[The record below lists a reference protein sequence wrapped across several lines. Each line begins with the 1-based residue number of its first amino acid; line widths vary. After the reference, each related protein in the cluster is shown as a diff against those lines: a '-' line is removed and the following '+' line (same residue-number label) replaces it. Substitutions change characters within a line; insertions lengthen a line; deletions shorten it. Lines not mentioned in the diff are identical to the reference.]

1 MLSFKDRLTLQNI
14 VNDQDKILSENPKF
28 TIRLAAQNLKLDALT
43 RLGIVANIHQQAVND
58 SDNDENIEPEIAET
72 TAHEVVEQEL
82 IAPSLNNEALKP
94 IESKKSTAQF
104 FEYDPNRKPAQRK
117 KENTAAMALIRQI
130 EAGDVDATLLTD
142 EQKATLAKYSG
153 LGGALIGIDGQ
164 KGSDYEYYTPLPIAA
179 GIWDLAKELGFTGGK
194 VLDPCSGVGIFGAT
208 APESAI
214 VDAVELDKTSGLV
227 NKLVNGGVASTVTI
241 APFEKVAASTPDNEY
256 DAVITNVPFGDN
268 SARGNNKSHD
278 KRYQKESLQAY
289 FILRSLEKLKPG
301 GLAVFIV
308 PSGVVTGRDGKD
320 ESLRVRAS
328 YMAEFLGAY
337 RLPNAVFD
345 TATADVITDII
356 AFRKYK
362 PDAAEKITELKEQ
375 NPDTLIAAKVQWD
388 EFVGGLY
395 FKGEGKRFV
404 LGEFVAKDPNAF
416 SRSAEGKDRIVNT
429 ASMGEIG
436 AMLRKFPGSRVDWAL
451 LDATETDVIL
461 YNEGDTVTQAGV
473 TLQWTN
479 NQWVALEKS
488 NDNSAITATIAT
500 LTDPYAAF
508 HAKVTFDT
516 ATKARD
522 FMVAQG
528 IALDVPGWLRDAM
541 FQLEKTP
548 LADRQKYWN
557 AGVIGLSCAQILEAR
572 LSEETGV
579 NYLEEYVEL
588 SDAMQ
593 RIAATAKASASKVG
607 GDLKQ
612 GLLKIGLH
620 YVAKT
625 GFSALWRGD
634 ILQAVA
640 AAVTTHDATFDGL
653 LYKNKSAWA
662 SIEETKVIYGDDFE
676 PMTDSKWCVSSD
688 GKQIIRADDYYV
700 GGYADL
706 IKKVD
711 ADIAA
716 ATDEAVIAKLLRQK
730 VDAESY
736 LDKIDVK
743 SLSFNLFSPHVTH
756 EEKAE
761 FLRKFGYP
769 TAAVIYDEKT
779 GDKRVDIDITLSKSS
794 TNSDSDRDKLA
805 KRFGDYMKNG
815 TLTLGTTQVNMKRVD
830 ALRELRRMVNTANE
844 QFNGWAAANTQIM
857 SRLEAKANNPE
868 LLTFRQADDEAP
880 MKIPGMSQA
889 LKEDGSLKMVLH
901 GYQNSFVRKMGRDFS
916 GINGMAVGLG
926 KTFSALAAVQYA
938 QAIGIKRK
946 AIFVVPNSVLSNWKK
961 EATTAYESIDDC
973 LFVGLRADKKGKMKV
988 DSKAIDADLTSVME
1002 NRHSKIFITFETFM
1016 KIKLREETIDK
1027 YETYLGITDSNYA
1040 VSQNVKE
1047 REAANS
1053 KKDSIRTV
1061 LLDKSGAAPFL
1072 EDLGIDTIVIDEG
1085 HAFKASAAVFDFKSA
1100 KFLSLSKMAK
1110 RGIDAQCKAWYI
1122 RGMSP
1127 RGDGVLLLTATPIT
1141 NSPLEIY
1148 SMLSL
1153 AKGHDKVNK
1162 MMLGIN
1168 GADDFMNMFTNI
1180 ENEDDVTIDGIDRT
1194 TNVFTGLNNVGV
1206 LRGAIAQS
1214 STIKSAADVGEQ
1226 VALPDSEDIPSTVA
1240 LADSAVERLQLYKEA
1255 FRWAIDDLS
1264 DKKGSANRGDRAAYD
1279 AVLAYFGETQALIGH
1294 PFNLINKMTML
1305 IADPELD
1312 RRATFFTIVPGNE
1325 DKAKAVIEAFNKK
1338 KFKDKRPRM
1347 SPFTQD
1353 DAVVSKKVVTDDE
1366 TGDKYEELTIEVRA
1380 ILQPDG
1386 KTIVIDTMNGEN
1398 QLRWDEMTDKAGL
1411 DLDVSIP
1418 PKLAALL
1425 ENVQAE
1431 RATPRGIDDD
1441 GNKSPIVKQIIFCD
1455 ILAMHSKI
1463 KRILSKKAGISSA
1476 KIAIITG
1483 KTNNTP
1489 DEIMAVQDG
1498 FNAHGED
1505 NQYQVIICNEKA
1517 EVGINLQRGTQ
1528 ANHHLTIGWTPDSLT
1543 QRNGRSVRQGNKTKK
1558 VTIYTYDADGTF
1570 DAIKRDMVNKK
1581 ADWIGHVMAAD
1592 GDNNVSI
1599 SGGMSKEQLESL
1611 IDVTGDSDAM
1621 SRIQATIAAKE
1632 AEVRASTN
1640 IAKQKVNIDTI
1651 VKQRKFI
1658 EDNDPVTDFII
1669 PKITSLYTI
1678 SNQIKTIK
1686 GRIENPN
1693 ATSTAVLKNQAIL
1706 SELQARERV
1715 ISGELV
1721 SSVLISKITTGYTG
1735 HNFNTRTTE
1744 EKIITAEEAISSYL
1758 NSRGGGKDG
1767 AHSAKELTEEL
1778 SRTSG
1783 YKIEVI
1789 EGSFIH
1795 TDWVAELAMAQSM
1808 IDSALSNFSQQSKQ
1822 AGGLPESVGKAFAEG
1837 KAVIDNGQVVTVGTF
1852 VRKEADLAIVN
1863 EEYRLLAI
1871 RGESSISLS
1880 FTPNPAYILP
1890 GSSDYEACLIE
1901 AAKLE
1906 DASGLNTYSEIAL
1919 EVTQYRTTARVKS
1932 YNAALSI
1939 LPQPYFP
1946 IVFSEDQIKGND
1958 LLQMLYD
1965 EQNKLIISRDNS
1977 RSLIFTVP
1985 FESDIQDKP
1994 TNLRL
1999 YSALIDYAKGHDKK
2013 LAWNLDDPS
2022 FKLSLRNNLA
2032 DPFKTDEENELRTLL
2047 ADKALTDETGEE
2059 TSKAFIDFVQS
2070 KINFIDFSDAT
2081 ADDIHVLMPFNFG
2094 YVYTLAKRNL
2104 ERASEQAVGE
2114 KEEPELPATTT
2125 EEEVAVK
2132 FGESGGN
2139 PDDIVAIVGNTMH
2152 WKGDIKIAATRSGD
2166 GKFKWD
2172 KSNLAWNVKRK
2183 AWTALI
2189 RSYPGAAND
2198 LKIIPATI
2206 ARF

>member
-1 MLSFKDRLTLQNI
+1 MPLSFNEKRALQKAVSEQN
-14 VNDQDKILSENPKF
+14 KILSSNPSFSAKR
-28 TIRLAAQNLKLDALT
+28 TAQKAKIEALLKLGIGAGQLSKEEAGSD
-43 RLGIVANIHQQAVND
+43 LG
-58 SDNDENIEPEIAET
+58 EREI
-72 TAHEVVEQEL
+72 
-82 IAPSLNNEALKP
+82 INNEALKP
-94 IESKKSTAQF
+94 VESKKSTAQF

-130 EAGDVDATLLTD
+130 EAGEVDGNALTD

-164 KGSDYEYYTPLPIAA
+164 KGSDYEYYTPKPIAE
-179 GIWDLAKELGFTGGK
+179 GVWELAKALGFTGGK
-194 VLDPCSGVGIFGAT
+194 VLDPSSGVGIFGAT
-208 APESAI
+208 APENAI

-227 NKLVNGGVASTVTI
+227 NKLLNGGVGSTVTI
-241 APFEKVAASTPDNEY
+241 APFEQVAASTPDGEY

-268 SARGNNKSHD
+268 AARGNNKSHD

-308 PSGVVTGRDGKD
+308 PPSIVTGRGSKE

-337 RLPNAVFD
+337 RLPNTVFGTAAAD
-345 TATADVITDII
+345 TITDVI

-362 PDAAEKITELKEQ
+362 SAAAEKITELKEQ
-375 NPDTLIAAKVQWD
+375 NPDALIAAKVQWD
-388 EFVGGLY
+388 EFINGMY

-404 LGEFVAKDPNAF
+404 LGEFIPKDPNDMW
-416 SRSAEGKDRIVNT
+416 SRDQIVNT

-451 LDATETDVIL
+451 LEATETDVIM

-488 NDNSAITATIAT
+488 NDNTEITATIAT

-516 ATKARD
+516 AIKARD

-528 IALDVPGWLRDAM
+528 IALDVPGWLRDTL
-541 FQLEKTP
+541 FQIEKTP

-620 YVAKT
+620 YTAKT

-634 ILQAVA
+634 ILQNVAAVA
-640 AAVTTHDATFDGL
+640 TTHDATFDGL
-653 LYKNKSAWA
+653 LYKNKSSWV
-662 SIEETKVIYGDDFE
+662 SIEEAKAIYGDKFK
-676 PMTDSKWCVSSD
+676 PMTDSKWCISSD
-688 GKQIIRADDYYV
+688 GKQVIRADDYYT
-700 GGYADL
+700 GGYADFL
-706 IKKVD
+706 KKVD

-779 GDKRVDIDITLSKSS
+779 GDKRVDIEITLSNNS
-794 TNSDSDRDKLA
+794 TNSESDRDKLA

-815 TLTLGTTQVNMKRVD
+815 TLTLGSTKVNMKRVE

-844 QFNGWAAANTQIM
+844 QFNGWAAANPQIM
-857 SRLEAKANNPE
+857 NRLEAKANDKE

-926 KTFSALAAVQYA
+926 KTFSALAAVQYS
-938 QAIGIKRK
+938 QAIGVKRK
-946 AIFVVPNSVLSNWKK
+946 ALFVVPNSVLSNWKK

-973 LFVGLRADKKGKMKV
+973 LFVGLRANKKGKMVVK
-988 DSKAIDADLTSVME
+988 SSEIDADLSSIME
-1002 NRHSKIFITFETFM
+1002 NRHSKIFITFETFNR
-1016 KIKLREETIDK
+1016 IKLREETIDR
-1027 YETYLGITDSNYA
+1027 YEDYLGITDSNYA
-1040 VSQNVKE
+1040 ASQDVKE

-1053 KKDSIRTV
+1053 KKDSIRSV
-1061 LLDKSGAAPFL
+1061 LTDKSGAAPFM
-1072 EDLGIDTIVIDEG
+1072 EDLGIDSIVIDEA
-1085 HAFKASAAVFDFKSA
+1085 HAFKASAAVFNFKSA
-1100 KFLSLSKMAK
+1100 KFLSLSSMAK
-1110 RGIDAQCKAWYI
+1110 RGIDAQCKAWYV

-1127 RGDGVLLLTATPIT
+1127 RGDGMMLLTATPIT
-1141 NSPLEIY
+1141 NSPLEIF

-1214 STIKSAADVGEQ
+1214 ATIKSAADVGQQ
-1226 VALPDSEDIPSTVA
+1226 VILPDLEDMPCTVA
-1240 LADSAVERLQLYKEA
+1240 LAESTVERLQLYKKA
-1255 FRWAIDDLS
+1255 FRWAIDDLA
-1264 DKKGSANRGDRAAYD
+1264 DKKGSDNRGDRAAYD
-1279 AVLAYFGETQALIGH
+1279 AVLNYFGETQALIGH

-1312 RRATFFTIVPGNE
+1312 KRATFFTIVPGNE

-1353 DAVVSKKVVTDDE
+1353 DAVVGKKIVTDDE

-1380 ILQPDG
+1380 MLQPDG

-1398 QLRWDEMTDKAGL
+1398 QLRWDEMTEKAGL

-1418 PKLAALL
+1418 SKLAALL

-1431 RATPRGIDDD
+1431 RATPRGIDDE
-1441 GNKSPIVKQIIFCD
+1441 GKKSPIVKQIIFCD

-1505 NQYQVIICNEKA
+1505 NIYQIIIANEKA

-1528 ANHHLTIGWTPDSLT
+1528 AIHHLSIGFTPDSIT
-1543 QRNGRSVRQGNKTKK
+1543 QRNGRGVRQGNKTKK
-1558 VTIYTYDADGTF
+1558 VTVYTYDADGTF

-1592 GDNNVSI
+1592 GDNNVAI
-1599 SGGMSKEQLESL
+1599 SGGMSKEELESL

-1621 SRIQATIAAKE
+1621 SRIQQTIAAKE
-1632 AEVRASTN
+1632 AEARANTN

-1651 VKQRKFI
+1651 VKQRKFV

-1669 PKITSLYTI
+1669 PKIASLYTI
-1678 SNQIKTIK
+1678 SNQIKILQS
-1686 GRIENPN
+1686 RIENPK
-1693 ATSTAVLKNQAIL
+1693 ATATAVFKNQAIL
-1706 SELQARERV
+1706 
-1715 ISGELV
+1715 GELKAKQQG
-1721 SSVLISKITTGYTG
+1721 ISKELASSILIKKLKS
-1735 HNFNTRTTE
+1735 E
-1744 EKIITAEEAISSYL
+1744 DEVITAEQVIERYLGGWTKGNRHTSEGLAEALRRY
-1758 NSRGGGKDG
+1758 
-1767 AHSAKELTEEL
+1767 
-1778 SRTSG
+1778 

-1808 IDSALSNFSQQSKQ
+1808 IDTALSNFTQQSKQ
-1822 AGGLPESVGKAFAEG
+1822 AGGLPEAVGKAFAEG
-1837 KAVIDNGQVVTVGTF
+1837 KATIKDGKIVTVGTF
-1852 VRKEADLAIVN
+1852 ARYLGGSDAYLLVVDENYNVATIDKGANRSWKIDSIHKEA
-1863 EEYRLLAI
+1863 
-1871 RGESSISLS
+1871 
-1880 FTPNPAYILP
+1880 AYILP

-1906 DASGLNTYSEIAL
+1906 DASSLNTYSEIVQ

-1946 IVFSEDQIKGND
+1946 IVFTENFIKGND
-1958 LLQMLYD
+1958 LLQMLYT
-1965 EQNKLIISRDNS
+1965 EQNKLVISRDNT

-1985 FESDIQDKP
+1985 FEADIQDN
-1994 TNLRL
+1994 TARLSL
-1999 YSALIDYAKGHDKK
+1999 YSALIDYAKGHSKK
-2013 LAWNLDDPS
+2013 IAWNLNSSS
-2022 FKLSLRNNLA
+2022 FDFSSILKSNLA
-2032 DPFKTDEENELRTLL
+2032 DSFKTDEENELRLLL
-2047 ADKALTDETGEE
+2047 ADKTSIDEI
-2059 TSKAFIDFVQS
+2059 SKTFTDFVQS
-2070 KINFIDFSDAT
+2070 KVDFIDFSGAT
-2081 ADDIHVLMPFNFG
+2081 ANDIHPLMPFNSR
-2094 YVYTLAKRNL
+2094 YVLKQ
-2104 ERASEQAVGE
+2104 ASEPEAGE
-2114 KEEPELPATTT
+2114 KEQPELPVTTT
-2125 EEEVAVK
+2125 EEEAAIK
-2132 FGESGGN
+2132 FAESGS
-2139 PDDIVAIVGNTMH
+2139 PDDIVAIVGDTYN
-2152 WKGDIKIAATRSGD
+2152 WKDEIKSSAQKIGEKYKYD
-2166 GKFKWD
+2166 GTN
-2172 KSNLAWNVKRK
+2172 KSWNVKRK
-2183 AWTALI
+2183 SWTAFLLK
-2189 RSYPGAAND
+2189 YPKAASD
-2198 LKIIPATI
+2198 LKIIPATV
-2206 ARF
+2206 ARL

>member
-43 RLGIVANIHQQAVND
+43 RLGIVANIDQQAVND
-58 SDNDENIEPEIAET
+58 SDNDENIDPEIAET
-72 TAHEVVEQEL
+72 TAHEVVEQEI

-94 IESKKSTAQF
+94 IDSKKSTAKF

-153 LGGALIGIDGQ
+153 LGGALIGIEGQ

-179 GIWDLAKELGFTGGK
+179 GIWDLAKELGFAGGK

-227 NKLVNGGVASTVTI
+227 NKLVNGGVGSTVTI
-241 APFEKVAASTPDNEY
+241 APFEKVAASTPDGEY
-256 DAVITNVPFGDN
+256 DLVCTNVPFGDN
-268 SARGNNKSHD
+268 AARGNNKSHD

-308 PSGVVTGRDGKD
+308 PPSVVTGRGSKE

-337 RLPNAVFD
+337 RLPNTVFGTAAAD
-345 TATADVITDII
+345 TITDII

-362 PDAAEKITELKEQ
+362 SDAAEKITELKEQ

-388 EFVGGLY
+388 EFIGGLY

-404 LGEFVAKDPNAF
+404 LGEFIPKDPNDMW
-416 SRSAEGKDRIVNT
+416 SRDQIVNT

-516 ATKARD
+516 AIKARD

-528 IALDVPGWLRDAM
+528 IALDVPGWLRDAV

-634 ILQAVA
+634 ILQNVA

-662 SIEETKVIYGDDFE
+662 SVEEAKVIYGDDFE

-769 TAAVIYDEKT
+769 DAVVVYDEKT
-779 GDKRVDIDITLSKSS
+779 GDKRVDIDVKINK
-794 TNSDSDRDKLA
+794 NSADRDKLA
-805 KRFGDYMKNG
+805 NRLGDYMKNG
-815 TLTLGTTQVNMKRVD
+815 TISLGGAKLGMKDVD

-844 QFNGWAAANTQIM
+844 QFNGWAAANPQIM
-857 SRLEAKANNPE
+857 NRLEAKANNPE

-880 MKIPGMSQA
+880 MKIPGMNPA
-889 LKEDGSLKMVLH
+889 LSLH
-901 GYQNSFVRKMGRDFS
+901 PYQNSFVRKMGRDFS
-916 GINGMAVGLG
+916 GINGFAVGLG
-926 KTFSALAAVQYA
+926 KTFSALAAVQYS
-938 QAIGIKRK
+938 QAIGVKSK
-946 AIFVVPNSVLSNWKK
+946 ALFVVPNSVLSNWKK

-973 LFVGLRADKKGKMKV
+973 LFVGLRENKKGKMVV
-988 DSKAIDADLTSVME
+988 DSSAIDTDLSSVME
-1002 NRHSKIFITFETFM
+1002 NRHSKIFVTFETFM
-1016 KIKLREETIDK
+1016 RIKLRDDTVDK
-1027 YETYLGITDSNYA
+1027 YEVYLGITDTNYA
-1040 VSQNVKE
+1040 ASQDVKE

-1053 KKDSIRTV
+1053 KKDSIRSV
-1061 LLDKSGAAPFL
+1061 LLEKTGAAPFL
-1072 EDLGIDTIVIDEG
+1072 EDLGIDSIVIDEA
-1085 HAFKASAAVFDFKSA
+1085 HAFKASAAVFNFKSA
-1100 KFLSLSKMAK
+1100 KFLSLSGMAK
-1110 RGIDAQCKAWYI
+1110 RGIDAQCKAWFI

-1127 RGDGVLLLTATPIT
+1127 RGDGMLLLTATPIT
-1141 NSPLEIY
+1141 NSPLEIF

-1162 MMLGIN
+1162 MMLDIK
-1168 GADDFMNMFTNI
+1168 GADDFMNMFTDI
-1180 ENEDDVTIDGIDRT
+1180 ENMDDVTVDGIDRT
-1194 TNVFTGLNNVGV
+1194 TNVFTGLNNVGI

-1226 VALPDSEDIPSTVA
+1226 VALPDSEDMPSTVV
-1240 LADSAVERLQLYKEA
+1240 LADSTIERLQLYKEA

-1264 DKKGSANRGDRAAYD
+1264 EKSENRGDPDAYQ
-1279 AVLAYFGETQALIGH
+1279 AVLAYFGETEALIGH

-1325 DKAKAVIEAFNKK
+1325 DKAKAVIEDFNKK

-1353 DAVVSKKVVTDDE
+1353 DAVVSKKVVIDDE
-1366 TGDKYEELTIEVRA
+1366 SGDKYEELTIEVRA
-1380 ILQPDG
+1380 MLQPDN
-1386 KTIVIDTMNGEN
+1386 KTIVIDTMNSET
-1398 QLRWDEMTDKAGL
+1398 QLRWDEMADKAGL

-1431 RATPRGIDDD
+1431 RTAPRGIDDE
-1441 GNKSPIVKQIIFCD
+1441 GNKSPIVKQIIFSD

-1463 KRILSKKAGISSA
+1463 KRILSKKAGISSS

-1505 NQYQVIICNEKA
+1505 NKYQIIIANEKA
-1517 EVGINLQRGTQ
+1517 EVGINLQKGTQ
-1528 ANHHLTIGWTPDSLT
+1528 AIHHLSIGWTPDSLT
-1543 QRNGRSVRQGNKTKK
+1543 QRNGRGIRQGNKTEK
-1558 VTIYTYDADGTF
+1558 VNVYTYDADGTF

-1581 ADWIGHVMAAD
+1581 SDWIGNVMAID
-1592 GDNNVSI
+1592 GGNKVSI

-1632 AEVRASTN
+1632 AEARATTN

-1678 SNQIKTIK
+1678 SNQIKMLQS
-1686 GRIENPN
+1686 RIENPK
-1693 ATSTAVLKNQAIL
+1693 ATATVVAKNQAIL
-1706 SELQARERV
+1706 
-1715 ISGELV
+1715 GELKAKQQGISEELS
-1721 SSVLISKITTGYTG
+1721 SSVLIKKLKSYQD
-1735 HNFNTRTTE
+1735 TE
-1744 EKIITAEEAISSYL
+1744 GEVITAEQAIEKYL
-1758 NSRGGGKDG
+1758 GGWTKGNRHTSEGLAEYLGRGYN
-1767 AHSAKELTEEL
+1767 
-1778 SRTSG
+1778 

-1822 AGGLPESVGKAFAEG
+1822 AGGLPEAVGKAFAEG
-1837 KAVIDNGQVVTVGTF
+1837 KAVIDNGQVVTIGTF
-1852 VRKEADLAIVN
+1852 VRKEADLGIVTN
-1863 EEYRLLAI
+1863 GYSLYFIKDNIATRL
-1871 RGESSISLS
+1871 G
-1880 FTPNPAYILP
+1880 FPPNPAYILP

-1946 IVFSEDQIKGND
+1946 IVFSEDEIKGSA

-1994 TNLRL
+1994 INLRL

-2032 DPFKTDEENELRTLL
+2032 DSFKTDEENELRILL
-2047 ADKALTDETGEE
+2047 ADKATTDETGEE

-2070 KINFIDFSDAT
+2070 KINFIDFSGAT

-2104 ERASEQAVGE
+2104 ERASEQAAGE
-2114 KEEPELPATTT
+2114 KEQPELPTTTT
-2125 EEEVAVK
+2125 EEEAAVK
-2132 FGESGGN
+2132 FSSLEGS
-2139 PDDIVAIVGNTMH
+2139 PDDIVAIVGDTYK
-2152 WKGDIKIAATRSGD
+2152 WKDKIKKSASKIGE
-2166 GKFKWD
+2166 KFKYD
-2172 KSNLAWNVKRK
+2172 GAGKSWNVKRK
-2183 AWTALI
+2183 SWEAFLL
-2189 RSYPGAAND
+2189 SYPDAESD
-2198 LKIIPATI
+2198 LKIIPSTI
-2206 ARF
+2206 ARL